1 MQTHWKQS
9 VFYMENSF
17 KVRKGDRVTGYFG
30 LCKNRRNP
38 RHIDFVINCQIDP
51 DNKRDNE
58 VTEET
63 KLFEMH

>member
-1 MQTHWKQS
+1 
-9 VFYMENSF
+9 
-17 KVRKGDRVTGYFG
+17 
-30 LCKNRRNP
+30 
-38 RHIDFVINCQIDP
+38 VINCQIDP